1 MTKLPD
7 ICLWSFDSPSE
18 EAKHNVSTLDSADK
32 AEDMHVHGESPLP
45 SPPLSPN
52 RSFTGGG
59 NSASSDPDTEKDW
72 AHHNVPSAREK
83 SAKPSVSVPKGLLQK
98 VRLTSTRATS
108 SSPGQSQA
116 TDAVQLI
123 LRGER
128 YNATFK
134 GISQYTEGGSS
145 ACGLATLNA
154 TRLAFDLCLRR
165 KDCEELISSLTS
177 EEFVRAAMGIAGY
190 WQNDMHLE
198 VEHILQLP
206 LFSKSVQVMSDQYAE
221 CTYRTFANAIRSL
234 RLDPDSPGP
243 RALCVTRPPEVIG
256 VIHIPLLNS
265 TSKPSTLQTSNSRTK
280 SIYLVFDSHPRPNH
294 PDGAAI
300 QIFPSQSVADVA
312 NYLMSLF
319 RVDQDIIDDPELEW
333 TAQLLGQVS
342 YHVLA
347 PSSGPD
353 TKDEYAIN
361 MRILEDAR
369 KCALAE
375 EKLKAAEAET
385 KKLKNQVLNQ
395 QQEISRLNITIR
407 NLRTRETQSFGS
419 YRSKTPQSPRELQ
432 NTPWGSVAKQ
442 AAASMTPKG
451 KEREWQAPTPLKDE
465 RGFLSWLPG
474 KSQGRESN
482 GSNTLRAN
490 TAGSLKR
497 TGSRLA
503 SEPSPWG
510 KAASRPPPPSAPTSS
525 RLRMSSSLTNERSRA
540 AAAEEDARLLAEAR
554 SLELALSLQQQ
565 FDDETIEFSMAES
578 LAQSL
583 DQPKFTCG
591 ICMEILPDEAIS
603 RIDGCGH
610 SCCRDCLRGD
620 IQTKIEDRRYPIF
633 CPFCVV
639 GPDGDDDDDEDKDR
653 EVGIIPAWVVETIG
667 ISPELFNIF
676 TELQLAEHS
685 IMIDCR
691 G

>member
-32 AEDMHVHGESPLP
+32 AEDMRVHGESPLP

-72 AHHNVPSAREK
+72 VHHNVPSAREK
-83 SAKPSVSVPKGLLQK
+83 STKPSVSVPKGLLQK

-108 SSPGQSQA
+108 SSPGQSKA

-206 LFSKSVQVMSDQYAE
+206 LFSQSVQVMSDQYAE

-347 PSSGPD
+347 PSSGSD
-353 TKDEYAIN
+353 TKDEYATN

-369 KCALAE
+369 KRALAE

-407 NLRTRETQSFGS
+407 NLRTRETQSFGGS
-419 YRSKTPQSPRELQ
+419 SSVFVDREDYDLAENLTCPMPKCTYKWCKQCSQNIESGAKHTCDGSAEFDHLMQEHGWKRCPGCHTPIERFIGCNHMTCKTPGCNMHFCYLCGAVIIDGGTNNEI
-432 NTPWGSVAKQ
+432 Q
-442 AAASMTPKG
+442 AAVTQHFRQNCLLFEVP
-451 KEREWQAPTPLKDE
+451 
-465 RGFLSWLPG
+465 
-474 KSQGRESN
+474 
-482 GSNTLRAN
+482 
-490 TAGSLKR
+490 
-497 TGSRLA
+497 
-503 SEPSPWG
+503 
-510 KAASRPPPPSAPTSS
+510 
-525 RLRMSSSLTNERSRA
+525 
-540 AAAEEDARLLAEAR
+540 AE
-554 SLELALSLQQQ
+554 
-565 FDDETIEFSMAES
+565 T
-578 LAQSL
+578 
-583 DQPKFTCG
+583 
-591 ICMEILPDEAIS
+591 
-603 RIDGCGH
+603 
-610 SCCRDCLRGD
+610 
-620 IQTKIEDRRYPIF
+620 
-633 CPFCVV
+633 
-639 GPDGDDDDDEDKDR
+639 
-653 EVGIIPAWVVETIG
+653 
-667 ISPELFNIF
+667 
-676 TELQLAEHS
+676 
-685 IMIDCR
+685 
-691 G
+691 

>member
-72 AHHNVPSAREK
+72 VHHSVPSAREK

-206 LFSKSVQVMSDQYAE
+206 LFSQSVQVMSDQYAE

-243 RALCVTRPPEVIG
+243 RALK
-256 VIHIPLLNS
+256 H
-265 TSKPSTLQTSNSRTK
+265 STLQTSNSRTK

-319 RVDQDIIDDPELEW
+319 KVDQDIIDDPELEW

-347 PSSGPD
+347 PSSGSD
-353 TKDEYAIN
+353 TKDEYATN

-369 KCALAE
+369 KRALAE

-407 NLRTRETQSFGS
+407 NLRTRETQSFGG
-419 YRSKTPQSPRELQ
+419 YRLYKNPICSGALRSGVSAMGLSP
-432 NTPWGSVAKQ
+432 
-442 AAASMTPKG
+442 
-451 KEREWQAPTPLKDE
+451 
-465 RGFLSWLPG
+465 
-474 KSQGRESN
+474 
-482 GSNTLRAN
+482 
-490 TAGSLKR
+490 
-497 TGSRLA
+497 
-503 SEPSPWG
+503 
-510 KAASRPPPPSAPTSS
+510 
-525 RLRMSSSLTNERSRA
+525 
-540 AAAEEDARLLAEAR
+540 
-554 SLELALSLQQQ
+554 
-565 FDDETIEFSMAES
+565 I
-578 LAQSL
+578 
-583 DQPKFTCG
+583 
-591 ICMEILPDEAIS
+591 
-603 RIDGCGH
+603 
-610 SCCRDCLRGD
+610 
-620 IQTKIEDRRYPIF
+620 
-633 CPFCVV
+633 
-639 GPDGDDDDDEDKDR
+639 
-653 EVGIIPAWVVETIG
+653 
-667 ISPELFNIF
+667 
-676 TELQLAEHS
+676 
-685 IMIDCR
+685 
-691 G
+691 